1 MSFRR
6 LLLPIAAFAC
16 FALPALAEQAS
27 DRIADGAA
35 GSNFT
40 INRVTFDDPP
50 SSGASELP
58 GLIASLDRARRN
70 GLQGGP
76 APTRTISLEQS
87 LRLVEWRH
95 AVVQE
100 LRRVL
105 P

>member
-1 MSFRR
+1 MPFRR
-6 LLLPIAAFAC
+6 LLLSVAAVAC
-16 FALPALAEQAS
+16 FALPALAEEANDQVAEYVE
-27 DRIADGAA
+27 
-35 GSNFT
+35 GSRLVVK
-40 INRVTFDDPP
+40 RVTFDDPP

-70 GLQGGP
+70 GIEGGP
-76 APTRTISLEQS
+76 APTRTISLEQA

-95 AVVQE
+95 GVVQE